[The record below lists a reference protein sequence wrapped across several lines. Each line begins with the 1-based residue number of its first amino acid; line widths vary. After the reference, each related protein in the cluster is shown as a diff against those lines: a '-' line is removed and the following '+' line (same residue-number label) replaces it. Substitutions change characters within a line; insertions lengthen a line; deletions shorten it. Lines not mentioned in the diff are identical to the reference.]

1 MSDPVDPA
9 VSAQL
14 KIIAGAM
21 GMGIALLCLV
31 IAFLF
36 LQNDHVATPE
46 GLRLINLLT
55 GMAMAGTVVAIM
67 ASEILWK
74 SVLSRGTGGAAGRT
88 VVGAFIARS
97 ACREGAALLG
107 CVTALLAA
115 MNGVLR
121 AHPAYWVDMA
131 PAVLFW
137 SYLYVHWP
145 SATNLKAE
153 IDQIVKLR

>member
-1 MSDPVDPA
+1 MSESVDPA
-9 VSAQL
+9 VAAQL
-14 KIIAGAM
+14 KIIAAAM
-21 GMGIALLCLV
+21 GLGVALLCLV
-31 IAFLF
+31 IAGLF
-36 LQNDHVATPE
+36 LQNDRVATPE

-55 GMAMAGTVVAIM
+55 GMAMAGTVVAIL

-74 SVLSRGTGGAAGRT
+74 SIMARGGGKAVVAAF
-88 VVGAFIARS
+88 VARS

-107 CVTALLAA
+107 CVTALLGA

-121 AHPAYWVDMA
+121 THPAYWADLA

-145 SATNLKAE
+145 SAANLNAE
-153 IDQIVKLR
+153 IDVISKVR